1 MHEISH
7 SLESEVFV
15 VPGMAGV
22 RYTRLL
28 IVFYSASPVLGSA
41 SPVIGSAS
49 PVISFASL
57 VLGSA
62 FPVLGSASPVLDSA
76 FLSAVSLLSRLSRV
90 YPPPTQRGQT
100 SIYRR

>member
-49 PVISFASL
+49 PVISFAS
-57 VLGSA
+57 
-62 FPVLGSASPVLDSA
+62 PVLDPA
-76 FLSAVSLLSRLSRV
+76 FLSAVSLLSRLFRV

-100 SIYRR
+100 SIYQR

>member
-7 SLESEVFV
+7 SLESAVSV

-41 SPVIGSAS
+41 SPVLGS
-49 PVISFASL
+49 ASL
-57 VLGSA
+57 VLGYA
-62 FPVLGSASPVLDSA
+62 L
-76 FLSAVSLLSRLSRV
+76 LSAVSLLSRLSRV

-100 SIYRR
+100 SICRR